1 MSHTRFGRGVSTISE
16 RQAIVDDINDLFVV
30 ARDEIADA
38 VEDKDTTYFNDGVE
52 SAGAAVDAVM
62 QKWEV
67 LLSQLNE
74 EEKQKMQRSMGLKM
88 AQLTAEFKLLQEL
101 HT

>member
-1 MSHTRFGRGVSTISE
+1 MPKALSFVVALPP
-16 RQAIVDDINDLFVV
+16 QAIVDDINDLFVV

-67 LLSQLNE
+67 LLSQV
-74 EEKQKMQRSMGLKM
+74 RGGRCDS
-88 AQLTAEFKLLQEL
+88 
-101 HT
+101 